1 MYPHR
6 RCAPDPIKM
15 LWQSWLA
22 RKGPVLRM
30 AVKFASL
37 MLAYYAFSL
46 LPFSECALNELVIFT
61 ARLASYLLNLLGEQ
75 SQIIE
80 NTISSGQF
88 AITVLKAC
96 SCVEFVWFYC
106 AALIAFPSPLGSK
119 IPGVLVG
126 GTVILGLNL
135 IRVMSLY
142 LVGVHFPN
150 AFNTVH
156 EEIWS
161 VLLVI
166 ATVCLTVTWIGW
178 ARRDEE
184 GNNDAA

>member
-1 MYPHR
+1 M
-6 RCAPDPIKM
+6 
-15 LWQSWLA
+15 
-22 RKGPVLRM
+22 
-30 AVKFASL
+30 
-37 MLAYYAFSL
+37 
-46 LPFSECALNELVIFT
+46 
-61 ARLASYLLNLLGEQ
+61 
-75 SQIIE
+75 
-80 NTISSGQF
+80 
-88 AITVLKAC
+88 
-96 SCVEFVWFYC
+96 
-106 AALIAFPSPLGSK
+106 
-119 IPGVLVG
+119 LVG
-126 GTVILGLNL
+126 GAVILALNL

-166 ATVCLTVTWIGW
+166 ATVCLTITWIGW